1 MTAFEEEIYMQDII
15 NQYICFVSL
24 WCIIINTYI
33 VFSSSNV
40 KALEQRE
47 KKRMEK
53 IIYFITTALVLGD
66 LDTYIFAGMD
76 AKWVYWNLEIVNYS
90 MYLLKY
96 LYLTVF
102 ILFIMKESSRFVKAK
117 KILLAVSILCGII
130 GIICISLP
138 GIRKEFYYF
147 SNDNY
152 FFYGRLYGIIR
163 VLLVLDILVL
173 LIALLLEKKQYSKK
187 TFYLYLLYAV
197 LLIFTALLDYI
208 IDTWYLQNMV
218 IFFSS
223 MIISIDHMTQ
233 VSDQWLD
240 TKKELLLSEYRG
252 SHDMMTGLWNKTSGM
267 DQVRNCL
274 ENMSESDVGALGFV
288 DIDNFKSVN
297 DTYGHEI
304 GDFWICEIA
313 TALQEVCDASDIA
326 CRYGGDEFIL
336 FLQNTGNLDELAE
349 RIESFRKKVHDKA
362 AEREQDVHCSIG
374 LYQIKGAGNKLNECV
389 IIADGLLYQAKK
401 NGRDTYV
408 IE

>member
-1 MTAFEEEIYMQDII
+1 MQDII
-15 NQYICFVSL
+15 NQYICFVTL
-24 WCIIINTYI
+24 WCLIMNTYV
-33 VFSSSNV
+33 VFSFSNV

-53 IIYFITTALVLGD
+53 IIYFITTALVLSD
-66 LDTYIFAGMD
+66 LDTYIFAGMG

-102 ILFIMKESSRFVKAK
+102 TLFIMKESSRFVKTK

-152 FFYGRLYGIIR
+152 FYYGRLYGIIR

-304 GDFWICEIA
+304 GDFWIREIA

-336 FLQNTGNLDELAE
+336 FLQNTGNLDELTE
-349 RIESFRKKVHDKA
+349 RVESFRKKVHDKA

-374 LYQIKGAGNKLNECV
+374 LYQIKGAGKKLNECV
-389 IIADGLLYQAKK
+389 IRADGLLYQAKE

-408 IE
+408 IG

>member
-1 MTAFEEEIYMQDII
+1 MQII
-15 NQYICFVSL
+15 MNQYICFVAL
-24 WCIIINTYI
+24 WCLVINTFI

-40 KALEQRE
+40 KALEQRDK
-47 KKRMEK
+47 KKREK
-53 IIYFITTALVLGD
+53 IIYCITAVMMLGD
-66 LDTYIFAGMD
+66 LDTYMFAGMN

-102 ILFIMKESSRFVKAK
+102 TLFIMKESGRFVKVK
-117 KILLAVSILCGII
+117 KILLAFSILCGTI

-138 GIRKEFYYF
+138 DIRKEFYYIG
-147 SNDNY
+147 SDNY
-152 FFYGRLYGIIR
+152 FYYNRLYGIIR
-163 VLLVLDILVL
+163 VLIILDVLVL

-187 TFYLYLLYAV
+187 TFHLYLGYV
-197 LLIFTALLDYI
+197 FLLAATAFFDYV
-208 IDTWYLQNMV
+208 IDTWYLQNLA

-240 TKKELLLSEYRG
+240 TKKELLFSEYRA
-252 SHDMMTGLWNKTSGM
+252 SHDIMTGLWNKTSGM

-274 ENMSESDVGALGFV
+274 ENMLENDAAVLGFV

-297 DTYGHEI
+297 DTYGHGT
-304 GDFWICEIA
+304 GDFWIREIA
-313 TALQEVCDASDIA
+313 AALQEMCGSSDIA
-326 CRYGGDEFIL
+326 CRYGGDEYIL
-336 FLQNTGNLDELAE
+336 FLQNIGNLDDLTE
-349 RIESFRKKVHDKA
+349 RIEGFRKKVHDKA

-374 LYQIKGAGNKLNECV
+374 LYQVKGAGKKLAECV

-401 NGRDTYV
+401 NGKDTYV
-408 IE
+408 IG